1 MRLQLISLLALS
13 AVAAPVATAQDLL
26 IENVTV
32 LSPERAAPLD
42 GYSVLIEDGR
52 ITAVSSL
59 PLSAAEN
66 VTVIDGAG
74 KYLTPGLMDS
84 HHHVSFVPGM
94 GAIGVGV
101 AAANPEL
108 TAAYVEQ
115 QPRSLLYHGVTQI
128 LDPSPLNAWQTFEDQ
143 PVRPDF
149 FRCGEIP
156 TPGGYPG
163 NQLGEGERAA
173 LSSYEID
180 PALEGEAARVTREI
194 AEDGAICVK
203 IYVEDG
209 FGDANAWP
217 VFDTA
222 LIRELVD
229 AAHDY
234 GLPVVAHANA
244 VDMYRHALD
253 GGVDIMAHGMWN
265 WNWPDGEAPVVETLD
280 RLVADAVGYMPT
292 HMVMTGIS
300 RHMLQ
305 GTLDDPGFL
314 NVVPPSLMAFYRAG
328 GSDFFSEELASDFPP
343 EMPAEEVGSILGYGV
358 GRAQAATGYLH
369 QRGHPIL
376 LASDCPGSPTF
387 ANHAGLCTLR
397 EMISIAE
404 GGVSLAAVFEAGTIN
419 NVRRFGLEADY
430 GTVVPGK
437 IANLLLLRA
446 NPLETVEAWDSIETV
461 ILHGRPI
468 QRESLR
474 AGQTS
479 SN

>member
-1 MRLQLISLLALS
+1 MRLQLISLLALC
-13 AVAAPVATAQDLL
+13 ALTGPVAIAQDLL

-32 LSPERAAPLD
+32 LSPERAAPLE
-42 GYSVLIEDGR
+42 GYSVLIENGR
-52 ITAVSSL
+52 ITSLSAL
-59 PLSAAEN
+59 PLSADDD

-74 KYLTPGLMDS
+74 KFLTPGLMDS

-101 AAANPEL
+101 AAQNPEL

-128 LDPSPLNAWQTFEDQ
+128 LDPSPLNAWPSFEEQ
-143 PVRPDF
+143 PLRPDF

-173 LSSYEID
+173 LSSYAFD
-180 PALEGEAARVTREI
+180 PALEGEAARVTQQI
-194 AEDGAICVK
+194 AEDGGICVK

-217 VFDTA
+217 IFDTEV
-222 LIRELVD
+222 ISELVD
-229 AAHDY
+229 VAHAN

-265 WNWPDGEAPVVETLD
+265 WNWPEGEAPVVETLD
-280 RLVADAVGYMPT
+280 RLVAEGIGYMPT

-300 RHMLQ
+300 RQMLP
-305 GTLDDPGFL
+305 GTLEDPGFP

-328 GSDFFSEELASDFPP
+328 GAEFFTEELASDFPP
-343 EMPAEEVGSILGYGV
+343 DMPREEVGSILGFGV

-369 QRGHPIL
+369 QQGHPIM

-404 GGVSLAAVFEAGTIN
+404 AGVSLAAVFEAGTIN
-419 NVRRFGLEADY
+419 NARRFGLEADY
-430 GTVVPGK
+430 GTVEPGK

-446 NPLETVEAWDSIETV
+446 NPLETVEAWDSIEAV

-468 QRESLR
+468 ERDSLS
-474 AGQTS
+474 AQ
-479 SN
+479 